1 MASSQQAVRETGRGR
16 ASSSSAGGRK
26 VTFGYHLVEGK
37 TPHGMEDLHV
47 AEFRRLDDGNEVGRP
62 LRRVR
67 RPLRRRD
74 VATYLRERLFD
85 DILREPGFWTD
96 TAPTGRCWSGRRRRR
111 VDGGDGHPDQR
122 RDAGGGERGGLPR
135 RGVRRPRGAGAAAIR
150 GPRAAPGARRHR
162 ALRRVRDGDP
172 RRRAARRRAAGDVA
186 RVRRPADQG
195 AHQLRPERDH
205 RGRRRATPA
214 MVARSSSSSP
224 ATGCGR

>member
-1 MASSQQAVRETGRGR
+1 MDLAIAGDMASSQQAVLETGRGR

-62 LRRVR
+62 LRPVR

-96 TAPTGRCWSGRRRRR
+96 TAAAIRRAYRRADRKVLVRTAATAGRRR
-111 VDGGDGHPDQR
+111 
-122 RDAGGGERGGLPR
+122 
-135 RGVRRPRGAGAAAIR
+135 
-150 GPRAAPGARRHR
+150 
-162 ALRRVRDGDP
+162 
-172 RRRAARRRAAGDVA
+172 
-186 RVRRPADQG
+186 
-195 AHQLRPERDH
+195 
-205 RGRRRATPA
+205 
-214 MVARSSSSSP
+214 
-224 ATGCGR
+224 